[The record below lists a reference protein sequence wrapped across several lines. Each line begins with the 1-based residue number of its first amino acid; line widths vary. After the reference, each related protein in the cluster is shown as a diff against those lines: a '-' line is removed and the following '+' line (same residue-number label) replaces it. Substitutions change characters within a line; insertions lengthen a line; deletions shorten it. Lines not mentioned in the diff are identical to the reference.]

1 MALDVDFSDVGHP
14 EIRIVFIFA
23 LSIILFLWILLL
35 TELYAR
41 VLMNQVFYILIAL
54 SYALCIPI
62 GIWASKY
69 ISIEYSAEIGLLS
82 GILLSGIAYYFAS
95 LNKRS
100 TLFYLA
106 CSLGMVTIL
115 LISESDLLKFSP
127 LIVVMVF
134 AILIGIVVLGR
145 SVDWN
150 SIDPFSAT
158 DKTVIRVVESDKD
171 GIL

>member
-1 MALDVDFSDVGHP
+1 
-14 EIRIVFIFA
+14 
-23 LSIILFLWILLL
+23 
-35 TELYAR
+35 
-41 VLMNQVFYILIAL
+41 
-54 SYALCIPI
+54 
-62 GIWASKY
+62 
-69 ISIEYSAEIGLLS
+69 
-82 GILLSGIAYYFAS
+82 
-95 LNKRS
+95 
-100 TLFYLA
+100 
-106 CSLGMVTIL
+106 MVTIL